1 MLCMVYLYILYN
13 YTSNNTYV
21 YVYMSVCMYVC
32 IYVCVC
38 NMYIICACRNVCVY
52 LCTYVSYVY
61 AQRLSF
67 NLFCLIIYIYF
78 FSIFSVSFIFCS
90 TCVYL
95 CTETSSLTYFVYKLN
110 CYPSLCHTLGVVTV
124 YECVLCLNYVL
135 LNVCLHLFTSTS
147 TIHLCK

>member
-1 MLCMVYLYILYN
+1 MCMYICIYVC
-13 YTSNNTYV
+13 V
-21 YVYMSVCMYVC
+21 YVCMHVCMYVC

-67 NLFCLIIYIYF
+67 NLFCLIIYIFF

-90 TCVYL
+90 
-95 CTETSSLTYFVYKLN
+95 SLTYFVHKLN
-110 CYPSLCHTLGVVTV
+110 CFPSLCHTLGVITV

-135 LNVCLHLFTSTS
+135 LNVCLHLVTSTS